1 MSEQSDLLAGQPSES
16 GGTLVILP
24 LAELPTI
31 LQADDKDILKG
42 LLRELEGWEPD
53 ASTPKGRE
61 VIRGKGQKIRV
72 AKADF
77 GRLADKLKEDALKTQ
92 KSVNAEF
99 KILEQRMNEL
109 LERVR
114 GPLTEYEGREK
125 RRVGIHESRI
135 KTLEEYSAD
144 YATSSEIA
152 KDIDVYTA
160 LYAEEDFEEFAA
172 RAHKARTNTL
182 NALRVAYQVAKTR
195 EDEATAQAQ
204 REAEEA
210 ERRRMEAAEAQRVR
224 EEQIARDA
232 TEAARVAAEAD
243 AERKAR
249 EAEEKAE
256 AAMRAQEDAARLER
270 EAARRREVEAQEA
283 LARAESERLAG
294 IERER
299 VAAEWREEER
309 CEAHG
314 AMLADM
320 DERTYVS
327 PGSSSAVIQETT
339 RAFLAWSGHNRDW
352 EEFADQYRQDYDGAV
367 KHLNSCLELAL
378 KREADAEIERQRA
391 VADRERLVA
400 EETERQRILA
410 EEKAVADKQAA
421 IEAERARVAKAEAAQ
436 RAEDEKRAA
445 NVAHRGKINSAALAG
460 IMAVLN
466 DNWKP
471 EDELSPEVLARK
483 IVEAIAKGQIEHM
496 RIEY

>member
-1 MSEQSDLLAGQPSES
+1 MSEQSDLLSEQPSKS
-16 GGTLVILP
+16 GGALVILP

-61 VIRGKGQKIRV
+61 VIRGKGQKIRI

-125 RRVGIHESRI
+125 RRVEIHESRI
-135 KTLEEYSAD
+135 KTLEEYSAE

-152 KDIDVYTA
+152 KDIDVYTV

-182 NALRVAYQVAKTR
+182 NALRVAYQAAKTR
-195 EDEATAQAQ
+195 EDEAAAQAQ
-204 REAEEA
+204 RDAEEA
-210 ERRRMEAAEAQRVR
+210 EWRRMEAAEAQRVR

-232 TEAARVAAEAD
+232 AEAARVAAEA
-243 AERKAR
+243 
-249 EAEEKAE
+249 EAQ
-256 AAMRAQEDAARLER
+256 AAMRAHEEAARLER
-270 EAARRREVEAQEA
+270 EVARRREVEAQEA

-294 IERER
+294 IEREGVAKEKAEAER
-299 VAAEWREEER
+299 IRRHESALESIQGMVSDACSPFNGSDMIRNIVKIMDGMAEMKRDWQEYTERFKETMTLGRKRIADRLTVVEGHEAERREKQRREEKLAAE
-309 CEAHG
+309 
-314 AMLADM
+314 
-320 DERTYVS
+320 
-327 PGSSSAVIQETT
+327 Q
-339 RAFLAWSGHNRDW
+339 
-352 EEFADQYRQDYDGAV
+352 
-367 KHLNSCLELAL
+367 
-378 KREADAEIERQRA
+378 
-391 VADRERLVA
+391 
-400 EETERQRILA
+400 
-410 EEKAVADKQAA
+410 KAVADKHAG

-445 NVAHRGKINSAALAG
+445 NVAHQRKINGEAATDIEKIIAALG
-460 IMAVLN
+460 IVPAVP
-466 DNWKP
+466 DAP
-471 EDELSPEVLARK
+471 VSPTMLLARA
-483 IVEAIAKGQIEHM
+483 IVVAVAKNTV
-496 RIEY
+496 RNLKVAY